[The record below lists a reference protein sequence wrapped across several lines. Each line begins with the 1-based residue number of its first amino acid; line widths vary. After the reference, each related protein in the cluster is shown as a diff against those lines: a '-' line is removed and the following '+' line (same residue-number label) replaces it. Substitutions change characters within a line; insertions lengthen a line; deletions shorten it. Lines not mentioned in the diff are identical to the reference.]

1 MRTPVRLRVPLPAH
15 IHTAYRTY
23 ASLSAKRLKDVQ
35 TLAINTFLD
44 ERAKE
49 LGRTEHS
56 YFAAPR
62 ETKSVTV
69 VLDSGL
75 ARRIT
80 SIADADRVSGRML
93 IYSALV
99 QYHTSTIDP
108 LLRRH
113 GLSGLSAQAV

>member
-1 MRTPVRLRVPLPAH
+1 MTTTVRLRVPLAAH
-15 IHTAYRTY
+15 IHAAYRTY
-23 ASLSAKRLKDVQ
+23 ASLSDKRLKDVQ
-35 TLAINTFLD
+35 TLAITSFLD
-44 ERAKE
+44 ERASA
-49 LGRTEHS
+49 GARAEHA

-69 VLDSGL
+69 VLEPSL

-113 GLSGLSAQAV
+113 GLGGLAAHAV